1 MGLQYGCFLPV
12 FAEEYSGFPVGDGDG
27 FLAEW
32 PEGLFSYGEEYRY
45 FIREKQC
52 NIAGLESLL
61 YIKE

>member
-1 MGLQYGCFLPV
+1 MLAGEC
-12 FAEEYSGFPVGDGDG
+12 SGFPVGDGDG